1 MPRVREGGCMPEFA
15 PGSPLWEA
23 VVAAIVL
30 GTAIVVA
37 VLVHPLLTRVA
48 QGLARRT
55 TTTLDDV
62 LVQAVARPLVLLI
75 LVQGV
80 FLALTITSYLDP
92 WQAYIQRAWL
102 TAVLVVLFYGLQRVA
117 SALIRWY
124 GQEVAGRTGSRLD
137 EKLLPLVRRFVT
149 ALIYGLG
156 ALLILD
162 NLGIKISPLLAGLG
176 LGGIAVALAVQ
187 PTLSNLIAGAFV
199 VADGSIGAGDFI
211 ELQGGPMGDV
221 VEIGWR
227 STKIQTP
234 QGNLVIIPNGKL
246 VDSIVTNYQ
255 SPTPEVNVFVNCG
268 VAYESDL
275 ERVEV
280 VCVEVAKEVMRELPE
295 AVVAKEFEPV
305 VRFREFGES
314 NINFFVLLRGKGRLD
329 AMKVQHEFMKRLQA
343 RFAREGI
350 EINYP
355 VRKLVYPLQDGQ
367 RTPRP

>member
-1 MPRVREGGCMPEFA
+1 MPDFA
-15 PGSPLWEA
+15 QNKPLWEA
-23 VVAAIVL
+23 VLAAIVL
-30 GTAIVVA
+30 GAAILFA
-37 VLVHPLLTRVA
+37 LFVHPVLTRVA
-48 QGLARRT
+48 HTLTRKT

-62 LVQAVARPLVLLI
+62 LVLAVARPLVLFI

-92 WQAYIQRAWL
+92 WQAYIQKAWL
-102 TAVLVVLFYGLQRVA
+102 AAVLGVVFYGLQRLT
-117 SALIRWY
+117 SAFIQWY
-124 GQEVAGRTGSRLD
+124 GQEVAVKPRGRMD
-137 EKLLPLVRRFVT
+137 EKLLPLLRRFVT
-149 ALIYGLG
+149 AVIYGLG

-162 NLGIKISPLLAGLG
+162 NLGIKVSPLLAGLG
-176 LGGIAVALAVQ
+176 LGGIAVALSVQ
-187 PTLSNLIAGAFV
+187 PTLSNFIAGVFV
-199 VADGSIGAGDFI
+199 VADGSIGVGDFI
-211 ELQGGPMGDV
+211 EIQSGPSGDV
-221 VEIGWR
+221 VDIGWR

-246 VDSIVTNYQ
+246 GDSIVTNYQ

-280 VCVEVAKEVMRELPE
+280 VCVEVAREVMRELPD
-295 AVVAKEFEPV
+295 AVAAKEFEPV

-314 NINFFVLLRGKGRLD
+314 NINFFVLLRGESRLD
-329 AMKVQHEFMKRLQA
+329 AMRVQHEFMKRLQT

-350 EINYP
+350 EISYP
-355 VRKLVYPLQDGQ
+355 VRKLVYPIQDGQ